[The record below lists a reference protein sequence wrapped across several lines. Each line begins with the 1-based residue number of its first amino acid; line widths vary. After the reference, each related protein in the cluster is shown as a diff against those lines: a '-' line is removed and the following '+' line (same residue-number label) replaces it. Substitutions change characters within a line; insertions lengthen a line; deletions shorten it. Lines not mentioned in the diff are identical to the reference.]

1 MLVSCCLLLRVL
13 GVFQQHEGDGVVR
26 AFFCSSEWKQWKNK
40 RRMKF
45 KIILDSGNAWIGSCR
60 KTVKHVG
67 QTERKYRLK
76 MQWHRYVLRE
86 ECCLEVLSYSS
97 KAGSSSQI
105 SQWFCCRGYLYFL
118 MKLQT
123 DKSASVRWAWPCQEL
138 SSSPFYF
145 PQIIRLVSRS
155 SAF

>member
-13 GVFQQHEGDGVVR
+13 VVFQQHEGDGVVR
-26 AFFCSSEWKQWKNK
+26 AFFCSSEWKQLKNK

-45 KIILDSGNAWIGSCR
+45 KIIVNGGNAWIGSCR
-60 KTVKHVG
+60 KTVKHVE
-67 QTERKYRLK
+67 QTEHKYLC
-76 MQWHRYVLRE
+76 HCIFSLYVLRK